1 MMMMSVHNLALTMEN
16 SCVAGSSQNV
26 IILQHR
32 LLGSLMTM
40 LIEMK
45 VHDMLNGETILL
57 II

>member
-1 MMMMSVHNLALTMEN
+1 MMMMMSVHSLALTMEN

-26 IILQHR
+26 ITLQPR

-45 VHDMLNGETILL
+45 VHDILNGKTIL
-57 II
+57 